1 MSKRAVQIVLNRPEI
16 SRQLLKGAGTKAL
29 LREIGN
35 RVADQSG
42 LACEVTDY
50 DGENRS
56 NVSVGVVA
64 GTDDYYRNLH
74 TNALAAALY

>member
-1 MSKRAVQIVLNRPEI
+1 MARTMQIVLNRSEI

-29 LREIGN
+29 LREIAD

-42 LACEVTDY
+42 LACEVDVR
-50 DGENRS
+50 DGVNRS
-56 NVSVGVVA
+56 NASVRIA
-64 GTDDYYRNLH
+64 DKDDYYRNLH